1 MENQTQIDTILSK
14 IRTQLEAFM
23 ADESSIT
30 DPIEYETRLLNL
42 GEKFSLEVLLESRGK
57 MAKSRNSKKS
67 LDEVMRGRIT

>member
-57 MAKSRNSKKS
+57 MAKSRNSKKKS
-67 LDEVMRGRIT
+67 